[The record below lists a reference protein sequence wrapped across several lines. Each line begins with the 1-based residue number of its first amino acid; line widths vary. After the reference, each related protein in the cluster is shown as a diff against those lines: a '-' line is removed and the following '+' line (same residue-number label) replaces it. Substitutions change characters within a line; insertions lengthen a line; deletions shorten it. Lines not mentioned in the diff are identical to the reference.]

1 MENIV
6 LYCKSYAP
14 DVNRVKNLLESID
27 KHNKD
32 NIPFY
37 ISVPSSDIKLFQD
50 ILGNFP
56 NIIEDESIHTNTQ
69 GWVGQQIVKSQFWKL
84 NLCENYL
91 CLDSDTYFI
100 KNFYKSD
107 FLYEDST
114 PYTICHED
122 KELMEWAL
130 RSNLGFDIQKSF
142 QEDRDKVM
150 NLFNR
155 KGAYYDFGPSP
166 VIWNCKVW
174 ESLFENYM
182 KPNNISYEQLIQF
195 SPSEFTWYGEWIL
208 VSKIIPIYPKQ
219 PLCKVFHYGQQF
231 QEAKLKG
238 YTEEDFSKNYL
249 GIIMQSNWKAPLRYE

>member
-1 MENIV
+1 MDNIV

-14 DVNRVKNLLESID
+14 DVNRVKNLLESIN
-27 KHNKD
+27 KYNKD

-37 ISVPSSDIKLFQD
+37 ISVPSSDLKLFQS
-50 ILGNFP
+50 ILGNNV

-84 NLCENYL
+84 NLCKNYL

-155 KGAYYDFGPSP
+155 KGTYYDFGPSP

-208 VSKIIPIYPKQ
+208 ISKIIPIYPKQ
-219 PLCKVFHYGQQF
+219 PLCKVFHYSQQF

>member
-1 MENIV
+1 
-6 LYCKSYAP
+6 
-14 DVNRVKNLLESID
+14 
-27 KHNKD
+27 
-32 NIPFY
+32 
-37 ISVPSSDIKLFQD
+37 
-50 ILGNFP
+50 
-56 NIIEDESIHTNTQ
+56 
-69 GWVGQQIVKSQFWKL
+69 
-84 NLCENYL
+84 
-91 CLDSDTYFI
+91 
-100 KNFYKSD
+100 
-107 FLYEDST
+107 
-114 PYTICHED
+114 
-122 KELMEWAL
+122 MEWAL

>member
-1 MENIV
+1 MENII

-14 DVNRVKNLLESID
+14 DINRAKNLLESIN
-27 KHNKD
+27 KYNKD

-37 ISVPSSDIKLFQD
+37 ISVPSSDLKLFRNV
-50 ILGNFP
+50 LGNDV
-56 NIIEDESIHTNTQ
+56 NLIEDESIYTNTQ

-100 KNFYKSD
+100 KDFYKSD
-107 FLYEDST
+107 FLYEDSI